1 MMDDDGNN
9 GEDDGDIMIAID
21 EDEDDLLLQLHRYNF
36 LDAAK
41 FPPRET
47 TTAATMAT

>member
-1 MMDDDGNN
+1 MTMETMVKMM
-9 GEDDGDIMIAID
+9 AILNCHQSIYYCNCFD
-21 EDEDDLLLQLHRYNF
+21 NF

-47 TTAATMAT
+47 TIAATMVT

>member
-1 MMDDDGNN
+1 MDDDGDKAILNCHRRRRF
-9 GEDDGDIMIAID
+9 IIAIASII
-21 EDEDDLLLQLHRYNF
+21 F

-47 TTAATMAT
+47 TIAVTMVT